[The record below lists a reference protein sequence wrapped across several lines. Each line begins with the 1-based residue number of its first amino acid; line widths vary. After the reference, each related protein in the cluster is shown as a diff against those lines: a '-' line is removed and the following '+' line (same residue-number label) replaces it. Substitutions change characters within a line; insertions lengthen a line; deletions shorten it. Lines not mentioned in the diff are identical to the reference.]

1 MNTEKIDRRK
11 FSKRLLQLLICG
23 GLTHFSLGNSVYA
36 ATSQEEAYKDC
47 PGGMPT
53 ADKCDHPKDYDYC
66 PGEKAPAD
74 ECPTDGNRDEDVC
87 MSGLAEADICDP
99 SQTEKS
105 DNCTSGD
112 PINDVCPEDDKCW
125 SGTEDD
131 DYCPPDYGLKAGRRA
146 RRK

>member
-74 ECPTDGNRDEDVC
+74 ECPTDGNRGCLYVGIGG
-87 MSGLAEADICDP
+87 SGYLRSFTNREI
-99 SQTEKS
+99 
-105 DNCTSGD
+105 
-112 PINDVCPEDDKCW
+112 
-125 SGTEDD
+125 
-131 DYCPPDYGLKAGRRA
+131 
-146 RRK
+146 